1 MSRVRDDIAIELQ
14 IVTYW
19 LLTACN
25 QVQMVDFPMVV
36 IGSGGRSDV
45 KSKRCLTTVCQNHGN
60 RSILKN
66 R

>member
-1 MSRVRDDIAIELQ
+1 MSRGRDDIAIELQ

-45 KSKRCLTTVCQNHGN
+45 K
-60 RSILKN
+60 
-66 R
+66 